1 MTDTAKLIHQKSIV
15 MQCYMLPLC
24 NTSVNFYS
32 KRLKGI
38 KKKEAKLSFDDR
50 NWREKELH
58 EMKDRDWRIFREDYN
73 ISTKGG
79 QIPHPLRNWK
89 ESDIPSEILEVIH
102 KVGYIVSL

>member
-1 MTDTAKLIHQKSIV
+1 
-15 MQCYMLPLC
+15 MLNLC
-24 NTSVNFYS
+24 NTCVFFYS